1 MARNLVRPR
10 LKGDV
15 TLIVHR
21 IATSETKR
29 MKKEQAHAFLK
40 ESGPVLLHIFFHT
53 GRDGS
58 VVG

>member
-1 MARNLVRPR
+1 MRR
-10 LKGDV
+10 
-15 TLIVHR
+15 TS
-21 IATSETKR
+21 TSETKR
-29 MKKEQAHAFLK
+29 NKKRTGTCFLK